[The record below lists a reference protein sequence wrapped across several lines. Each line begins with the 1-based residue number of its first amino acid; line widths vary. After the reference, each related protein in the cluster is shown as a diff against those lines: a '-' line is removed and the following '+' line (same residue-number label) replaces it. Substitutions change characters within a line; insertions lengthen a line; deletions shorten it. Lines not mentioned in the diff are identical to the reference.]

1 MNFSEILRN
10 LLFPPHPSTNSS
22 IHNTEL
28 HKASVYN
35 NDNTNHIN
43 NKLCLLLSHGNA
55 VHELFFIECINQF
68 LQNYA
73 TTIIHP
79 SPIPTTMNIIKDD
92 DDDNNN
98 STVPDNQQNTT
109 KCLIFCFHKSWNIYH
124 KLINPLYANNI
135 TLKNNLTIID
145 MTVMLENLLLKSNS
159 YSELD
164 NNDKDLITDEN
175 IGTIIKNYIKDK
187 TDEFLK
193 NNYTTNP
200 SNGVQQKNIGI
211 FIDNITAL
219 YDLGVTVRE
228 LEQFLCSWLYHS
240 RDQQTAINIANILV
254 CIGIHIG
261 DFFQDSIVSEY
272 EPALVHLVALWK
284 SRASIT
290 LECKPLLTGY
300 TSLVDGQ
307 LICWKRSIE
316 DEINLQNVT
325 TSSTYHFHVEGKH
338 INCYTPGTSK
348 LLT

>member
-10 LLFPPHPSTNSS
+10 LLFPHLPPTTSS
-22 IHNTEL
+22 IHNIEVPI
-28 HKASVYN
+28 SN
-35 NDNTNHIN
+35 NNNTDHIN

-55 VHELFFIECINQF
+55 VHELFFVECINQF
-68 LQNYA
+68 LQNYTA
-73 TTIIHP
+73 TTTIHQ
-79 SPIPTTMNIIKDD
+79 SPFPATISI
-92 DDDNNN
+92 DDNNN
-98 STVPDNQQNTT
+98 NDNNTVPDHQHSTT

-124 KLINPLYANNI
+124 KLLNPLYTNNI

-145 MTVMLENLLLKSNS
+145 MTVMLENLLVMSNS
-159 YSELD
+159 NSELN
-164 NNDKDLITDEN
+164 NNDKSLMTDEN
-175 IGTIIKNYIKDK
+175 IGTIIKNYIKEK

-193 NNYTTNP
+193 NSYTTNP
-200 SNGVQQKNIGI
+200 SNGMQQHNVGI
-211 FIDNITAL
+211 FVDNISAL
-219 YDLGVTVRE
+219 YDLGVTIRE

-240 RDQQTAINIANILV
+240 HDPQTAINITNLLV
-254 CIGIHIG
+254 CIGLHVG

-307 LICWKRSIE
+307 LTCWKRSTE
-316 DEINLQNVT
+316 DKISLQNVT

-338 INCYTPGTSK
+338 INCYTPGTTK

>member
-10 LLFPPHPSTNSS
+10 LLFPPHPPINSS

-79 SPIPTTMNIIKDD
+79 SPIPTTMNIV

-98 STVPDNQQNTT
+98 NTVPDDQQNTT
-109 KCLIFCFHKSWNIYH
+109 ECLIFCFHKSWNIYH

-145 MTVMLENLLLKSNS
+145 MT
-159 YSELD
+159 
-164 NNDKDLITDEN
+164 
-175 IGTIIKNYIKDK
+175 

-316 DEINLQNVT
+316 DNINLQNVT

>member
-10 LLFPPHPSTNSS
+10 LLFPPHPPTNSS

-28 HKASVYN
+28 HKTSIYN

-73 TTIIHP
+73 TTIIHQ
-79 SPIPTTMNIIKDD
+79 SPIPTTMNIID

-98 STVPDNQQNTT
+98 STVPDDQQNTT

-159 YSELD
+159 YAELD

-240 RDQQTAINIANILV
+240 RDQQTVINIANILV

-272 EPALVHLVALWK
+272 EPALPN
-284 SRASIT
+284 RNIEET
-290 LECKPLLTGY
+290 CTGRTY
-300 TSLVDGQ
+300 A
-307 LICWKRSIE
+307 
-316 DEINLQNVT
+316 NVL
-325 TSSTYHFHVEGKH
+325 
-338 INCYTPGTSK
+338 INCSPKRQWEDPYSQYKNELMSLHEIMFIPHQTECYPLILNNSLLEIK
-348 LLT
+348 LKG

>member
-10 LLFPPHPSTNSS
+10 LLFPPLPPPNSS
-22 IHNTEL
+22 IHDTEL

-35 NDNTNHIN
+35 NDNINHIS

-73 TTIIHP
+73 TTIIHQ
-79 SPIPTTMNIIKDD
+79 SPISNTINIVDS
-92 DDDNNN
+92 NNN
-98 STVPDNQQNTT
+98 NNKVPDNQHQSIT

-124 KLINPLYANNI
+124 KLLNPLYANNI

-145 MTVMLENLLLKSNS
+145 MTVILENLLIKSNS
-159 YSELD
+159 NSELD

-175 IGTIIKNYIKDK
+175 IGTVIKNHIKDK

-193 NNYTTNP
+193 NSYTTNP
-200 SNGVQQKNIGI
+200 SNGVQQQNIGI
-211 FIDNITAL
+211 FIDNISAL

-240 RDQQTAINIANILV
+240 RDQQSAINIANILV
-254 CIGIHIG
+254 CIGIHTG

-284 SRASIT
+284 SRASII

-316 DEINLQNVT
+316 DKINLQNLT
-325 TSSTYHFHVEGKH
+325 TSSTYHFHVEDVSLPSKH
-338 INCYTPGTSK
+338 
-348 LLT
+348 